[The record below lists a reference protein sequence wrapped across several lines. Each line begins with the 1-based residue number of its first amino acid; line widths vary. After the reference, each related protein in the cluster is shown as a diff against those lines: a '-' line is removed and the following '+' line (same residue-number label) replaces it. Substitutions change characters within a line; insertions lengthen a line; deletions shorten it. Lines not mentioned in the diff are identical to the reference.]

1 VPLPHPT
8 RPPVQDDTVFGRQV
22 RAALVAVFLGFL
34 AAAPAFAQSVPL
46 WQRLLRWTGGDSD
59 ETTVPTMKMGEHM
72 QMSLHQD
79 TKAGDAERAATIVAA
94 AKRVL
99 DHYRDVATAER
110 DGYRAFAP
118 RGTIG
123 EEVHYTNRWK
133 AGREAK
139 TLDLDQP
146 GSILYRRTADGMV
159 AVGVMYTARA
169 DATAEQLDARLPL
182 SVAVWHRHI
191 DFCGWPSGTP
201 RGDWDGPNARFG
213 FAGSIH
219 TREACQQAGG
229 YWIPLAFGWMSH
241 VYPFETDS
249 GRVWAGD
256 HAMTVNDVEKANP

>member
-1 VPLPHPT
+1 VHSQ
-8 RPPVQDDTVFGRQV
+8 RIRD
-22 RAALVAVFLGFL
+22 ALVAAFFGLS
-34 AAAPAFAQSVPL
+34 AMSCAPPAFAQAVPL

-79 TKAGDAERAATIVAA
+79 AKAGDAERAAMIVAA
-94 AKRVL
+94 ARRVL
-99 DHYRDVATAER
+99 ERYGDVAAAER
-110 DGYRAFAP
+110 DGYRPFAP

-133 AGREAK
+133 AGREAR

-159 AVGVMYTARA
+159 AVGVMYTSRA
-169 DATAEQLDARLPL
+169 DANAEQLDARLPL

-201 RGDWDGPNARFG
+201 RDDWDGPNARFG

-219 TREACQQAGG
+219 TADACQQAGG

-241 VYPFETDS
+241 VYPFETES
-249 GRVWAGD
+249 GHVWGGG
-256 HAMTVNDVEKANP
+256 HAMTMTDVEREGR